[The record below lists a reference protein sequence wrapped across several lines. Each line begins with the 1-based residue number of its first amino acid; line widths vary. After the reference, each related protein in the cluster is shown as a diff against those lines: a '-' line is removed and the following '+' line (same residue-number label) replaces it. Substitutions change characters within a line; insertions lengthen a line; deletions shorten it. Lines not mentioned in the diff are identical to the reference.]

1 MLIKGK
7 KSEPLCAK
15 MNKLQY
21 FAKYIA
27 KSFLMIFAKYIAK

>member
-1 MLIKGK
+1 MLTKGK

-15 MNKLQY
+15 MNKLQC